1 MGGAGE
7 GEGGVRNVENEEEQG
22 SNDEMG
28 FGTMLMTDGKVSM
41 VGWVG
46 VMDMGVMI
54 SLILRLII
62 RSMIVSRNQVANLV
76 ESRRPLEYHA
86 FT

>member
-46 VMDMGVMI
+46 VMDWV
-54 SLILRLII
+54 
-62 RSMIVSRNQVANLV
+62 
-76 ESRRPLEYHA
+76 
-86 FT
+86 